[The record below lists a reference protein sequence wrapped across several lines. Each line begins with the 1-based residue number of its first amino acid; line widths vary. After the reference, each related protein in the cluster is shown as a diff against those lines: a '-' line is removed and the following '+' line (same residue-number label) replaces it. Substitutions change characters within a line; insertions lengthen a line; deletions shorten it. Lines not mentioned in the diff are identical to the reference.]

1 MLQNK
6 ATLMIKYVNTANLIG
21 ITSTWQTIDF
31 YDHSFLQCYNTV
43 IIDTIGEEASQQA
56 LNMSFE

>member
-1 MLQNK
+1 
-6 ATLMIKYVNTANLIG
+6 MIKYVNTANLIG